1 MQGIYLEIS
10 KHMKTIAEKVIERL
24 PVTFAKKTWK
34 EIKNGDIL
42 IAGSEEN
49 PSEISCVINK
59 TQSTVHIL
67 ITTVEGNTIDQVLK
81 LEGMDN
87 NAPVM
92 MISDMS
98 KPDVVNCLLI
108 YESYLMGL
116 ITENELMGQLES
128 YEVR

>member
-1 MQGIYLEIS
+1 
-10 KHMKTIAEKVIERL
+10 MKTIAEKVIERL
-24 PVTFAKKTWK
+24 PVTFAKKTWG

-67 ITTVEGNTIDQVLK
+67 ITTVEGNTTDQVLK
-81 LEGMDN
+81 LEGMNN

-92 MISDMS
+92 MISDGS
-98 KPDVVNCLLI
+98 KADVVNCLLI
-108 YESYLMGL
+108 YESYLIGL